1 MILINSVSANNV
13 ASGKLE
19 IEPFSLRSVAS
30 KPTEITYVA
39 GIDTPYIR
47 GLDQRDPVEITISAD
62 LFDKTKASDVT
73 AWLRGKAIIVD
84 DDEPNYYRIGQVFGS
99 VEVTPWADEF
109 NRFLH
114 YEIPFLCEPYIYS
127 LKEYKHTW
135 NQDDFIND
143 EGGAVKKLFHVKG
156 DVNSNTRYRIKLNS
170 PINLETWLSIK
181 VNEEE
186 FFLKM
191 PYNFGQYAN
200 STIEIDTAIRQAYFT
215 NADGVHTSINHLI
228 ERGNFAKLQFKPTIS
243 NDDTTRNS
251 FSCRFY
257 IKNGSKY
264 EWLQNAEY
272 DVEVWDNPRWL

>member
-1 MILINSVSANNV
+1 MILINSISANNV

-62 LFDKTKASDVT
+62 LFDKTKASEVT
-73 AWLRGKAIIVD
+73 SWLRGKAVIID
-84 DDEPNYYRIGQVFGS
+84 DDEPNYYRIGQVFGT

-114 YEIPFLCEPYIYS
+114 YEIPFLCDPYIYS
-127 LKEYKHTW
+127 IKEYKHTW

-143 EGGAVKKLFHVKG
+143 EGGLVKKTFHVKG
-156 DVNSNTRYRIKLNS
+156 DVNSNPRYKITLNTQQG
-170 PINLETWLSIK
+170 IETWLNIR
-181 VNEEE
+181 VNDEE
-186 FFLKM
+186 FILKM
-191 PYNFGQYAN
+191 PITSGTR
-200 STIEIDTAIRQAYFT
+200 TIEIDTSIKQVYRT
-215 NADGVHTSINHLI
+215 NSEGIHTSINHLI
-228 ERGNFAKLQFKPTIS
+228 ERGNFSKLQFKPTIS

-257 IKNGSKY
+257 IKEGSKY
-264 EWLQNAEY
+264 VLIPNAEY